1 MNKLI
6 ETAKEIDKIL
16 KSGIEI
22 LPDSP
27 IHEKLRRALNI
38 ACVMPRFAIDY
49 TFTDRT
55 DATIYTDIIEAE
67 TAEIALNLLHKK
79 HNYKIEWR
87 TVNGG

>member
-55 DATIYTDIIEAE
+55 IYTDIIEAE
-67 TAEIALNLLHKK
+67 TAERALNLLHKK